1 MDNTQINQMLLAA
14 CTARL
19 ACDDDYDQGTKEW
32 HDAVLKAD
40 EQMRVAIG
48 HALAA
53 EKEEKERKYWVLV
66 LEHEYGTTIYLC
78 DTVEILD
85 KRLHGHV
92 KEYWKTRMGEDPMP
106 ENMDEAV
113 DLYFEDNWEER
124 YEASEEG
131 VIYE

>member
-1 MDNTQINQMLLAA
+1 MPTGVKAQTLKKRGGEWPGEVI
-14 CTARL
+14 
-19 ACDDDYDQGTKEW
+19 YDR
-32 HDAVLKAD
+32 
-40 EQMRVAIG
+40 RVDFMG
-48 HALAA
+48 
-53 EKEEKERKYWVLV
+53 RNGVGFQTGV
-66 LEHEYGTTIYLC
+66 NC

-113 DLYFEDNWEER
+113 DLYFEDNLEEW
-124 YEASEEG
+124 YKASEEG